1 MLRVLVNKGD
11 KITHVLVYDDD
22 DVNNDVNNMITNTTI
37 KGCMIYPNE
46 KMGYHNI
53 WFRSYFRELRE
64 GEEFQIAF
72 TEDILSS
79 GKLYIKGD
87 YRNRKDCVID
97 FNENKITVR
106 DLIDDEIIIDYK
118 TPINIKTLV
127 IKKKFDV

>member
-1 MLRVLVNKGD
+1 MLRVLVNEGD

-22 DVNNDVNNMITNTTI
+22 DVNNDVNSI

-46 KMGYHNI
+46 KMGYHHL
-53 WFRSYFRELRE
+53 WFRSSFRELRE
-64 GEEFQIAF
+64 GEEFQMLF

-87 YRNRKDCVID
+87 YRSNRKDCVID

-106 DLIDDEIIIDYK
+106 DLIDNEIVFDYK